1 MDCPVGFICI
11 NNIHFMYLSII
22 LIAIMYLYSNNY
34 LKNVHQK
41 QLLNQTNKIK
51 KRRKQ
56 NTTTKQPVQKEII
69 KQIIVPQLVQ
79 ESELNNID
87 ERIQPP
93 LKREPNRMPINIK
106 TRGDGGPYQQIGTL
120 FKKTNVDD
128 TFGAPGNNDESTIL
142 SLYGKPTYIGSRHY
156 NYYTI
161 SKEGVKIPLTYK
173 NTNCTD
179 DRGCEEIYD
188 GEELTIP
195 EYNGTFKTTIYK
207 NESPRY
213 IPYI

>member
-93 LKREPNRMPINIK
+93 LKES
-106 TRGDGGPYQQIGTL
+106 QIVCL
-120 FKKTNVDD
+120 
-128 TFGAPGNNDESTIL
+128 
-142 SLYGKPTYIGSRHY
+142 
-156 NYYTI
+156 
-161 SKEGVKIPLTYK
+161 
-173 NTNCTD
+173 
-179 DRGCEEIYD
+179 
-188 GEELTIP
+188 
-195 EYNGTFKTTIYK
+195 
-207 NESPRY
+207 
-213 IPYI
+213 